1 MWILS
6 SWKQSIVL
14 CLLLLYKVTCLLV
27 NSSQDTSNQSSL
39 HLCFSLLLNHE
50 NGCHREIIHLIARK
64 ACIYWFIDFMSFT
77 KCLLLTCY

>member
-14 CLLLLYKVTCLLV
+14 CLLLLLYKVTCLLV

-39 HLCFSLLLNHE
+39 HLCFSLLNHE

-77 KCLLLTCY
+77 ECLLLTCY